1 MICHYEQICFSNP
14 PFGKLE
20 CECACLPLEQT
31 RDTLQGRRK
40 VIKTGGASSNVVGNL
55 PPWLR

>member
-20 CECACLPLEQT
+20 CECACLALEQT
-31 RDTLQGRRK
+31 RDTLRGSRK
-40 VIKTGGASSNVVGNL
+40 VIKIGGASSNVVG
-55 PPWLR
+55 

>member
-20 CECACLPLEQT
+20 CECACLALEQT
-31 RDTLQGRRK
+31 RDTLQDRRK
-40 VIKTGGASSNVVGNL
+40 VIKTRGASSNL